1 MQPPE
6 QRKGLEEPG
15 SGFGARVGEDR
26 SPKSPAT
33 ARELPV
39 SAVAGLQKQG
49 LKMDRKASCP
59 DMAQGA
65 AQGFASS
72 VARV

>member
-1 MQPPE
+1 M
-6 QRKGLEEPG
+6 
-15 SGFGARVGEDR
+15 GEDR
-26 SPKSPAT
+26 SSMPPAT
-33 ARELPV
+33 VRELPV

-49 LKMDRKASCP
+49 PKIARKASCP
-59 DMAQGA
+59 DTAQGA